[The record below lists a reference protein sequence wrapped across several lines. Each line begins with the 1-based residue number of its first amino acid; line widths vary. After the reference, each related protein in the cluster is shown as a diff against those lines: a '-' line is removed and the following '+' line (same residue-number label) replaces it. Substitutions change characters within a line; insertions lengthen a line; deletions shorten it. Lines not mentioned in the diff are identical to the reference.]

1 MAEYHALGGA
11 PATWMYAARIQLCLV
26 KGATWRRLGRG
37 RFQLAEA
44 EPGRTRLGGGATG
57 EREGEVRVG
66 EGEGEAEGRQRVA
79 LRQLARARELWQEM
93 RARGLQADKYAA
105 SAMIAVCG
113 RAGRADEAE
122 RVMAGVALGGRRVVG
137 EAVLGGRRVVG
148 EAMLGGRRVVGEA
161 MLGGTWEGEAVLE
174 GTGVG
179 GQVEPGKV
187 SSGAGVAADARSR
200 DAGMGGFNSGL
211 NGGWKSGFN
220 DVVVWN
226 ALADAWSRS
235 GDAVRSEGVL
245 SRMLHA
251 HCPPNLRSYNIV
263 LNAYAKSITPVSAHG
278 DYHTSE
284 HVNEG
289 RGEMRVIRHNDRREE
304 QWANGLMRGDGW
316 LTHGGRRGSS
326 PSVPPRLSPS
336 ETIHR
341 MRQLIASMSRQES
354 PPWPSNAA
362 RCTSRQD
369 LAACVTRSSKSTL
382 DAVTPCTTTSAT
394 VTPDAVTPD
403 IVTFNTLLDAC
414 ARAADADAAVDT
426 WQQMIGSG
434 ITPTE
439 LYTFSCNHL
448 FPLSLP
454 PSSLSLPNRPIYPH
468 KKAAT
473 VPSPPATPPP
483 SPPSAPISPPPLP
496 PATSAA
502 TDPGLF
508 SRLGPW
514 LQQWFG
520 EPAATAPAAQGAL
533 GTAGMGARGG
543 WGGQVSRH
551 GAGEMGGERRGE
563 GGGGGGGGGGR
574 AMGELGVRGMK
585 GGWGGEVLRHGAGEM
600 GVERGRGG
608 GGGRGEL
615 GVGGRAWE
623 GKSMGER
630 VWEGSEGMG
639 KRARE
644 RGEGMGKRARER
656 GEGMG
661 KRAFLPP
668 TLHCIHFRSL

>member
-1 MAEYHALGGA
+1 MKLEPPRGRLDSPQPPQPRRWPQEEQSEQQQQQALPQKSRQEQKQREHHLERAAYDGQRPRHHRSQQGEQQQRQPQPQHLDMRAPRDGLRQSPRQQQSQPSQHSQAHRPPLRERLRELTQQIREAAREGQRAEGGRRRRRAEERVDALMAEYHALGGA

-93 RARGLQADKYAA
+93 RAHGLQADKYAA

-148 EAMLGGRRVVGEA
+148 EAVLGGRRVVGEA

-187 SSGAGVAADARSR
+187 SSGAGVADDARSR

-235 GDAVRSEGVL
+235 GDAERSEGVL

-278 DYHTSE
+278 DDHTSE

-304 QWANGLMRGDGW
+304 QWADGLMRGHGW
-316 LTHGGRRGSS
+316 LTHGGRHGSS

-341 MRQLIASMSRQES
+341 MRQLIASMSRQEL

-369 LAACVTRSSKSTL
+369 LAARVTRSSKSTL

-414 ARAADADAAVDT
+414 ARAADVDAAVDT

-454 PSSLSLPNRPIYPH
+454 PSALSLPNRPMYRIPSFPH
-468 KKAAT
+468 
-473 VPSPPATPPP
+473 SPAGLHLFTH
-483 SPPSAPISPPPLP
+483 SRLP
-496 PATSAA
+496 PR
-502 TDPGLF
+502 PF
-508 SRLGPW
+508 
-514 LQQWFG
+514 
-520 EPAATAPAAQGAL
+520 PA
-533 GTAGMGARGG
+533 
-543 WGGQVSRH
+543 
-551 GAGEMGGERRGE
+551 
-563 GGGGGGGGGGR
+563 
-574 AMGELGVRGMK
+574 
-585 GGWGGEVLRHGAGEM
+585 
-600 GVERGRGG
+600 
-608 GGGRGEL
+608 
-615 GVGGRAWE
+615 
-623 GKSMGER
+623 
-630 VWEGSEGMG
+630 
-639 KRARE
+639 
-644 RGEGMGKRARER
+644 
-656 GEGMG
+656 
-661 KRAFLPP
+661 F
-668 TLHCIHFRSL
+668 